1 MLMGAGA
8 SWSCFVSPK
17 VIVVLRGSTRRG
29 GSGWPAACR
38 ARCVGARSSEPTGSP
53 EESNCLEAST
63 ALWQPIDLRGGMPSQ
78 TPTAAVASPMGANAS
93 TIARAKAAAVAVG
106 VLVLPSWATIEAPR
120 ALCRGRRLCPKE
132 RTRVVSARSRPLP
145 IAGRNGTGGGALQD
159 IITNA
164 AAPETPT
171 RDSIGLR
178 SAVSCACR

>member
-1 MLMGAGA
+1 MSRNSMVMGAGS

-29 GSGWPAACR
+29 GSGWPAAC
-38 ARCVGARSSEPTGSP
+38 EPTGSP

-63 ALWQPIDLRGGMPSQ
+63 ALWQPIDLRAGMPSQ
-78 TPTAAVASPMGANAS
+78 TPTAAFASPMGANAS
-93 TIARAKAAAVAVG
+93 IMARAKAIAVAVG
-106 VLVLPSWATIEAPR
+106 VLVLPSWANIEAPR
-120 ALCRGRRLCPKE
+120 ALCTALCGGHWLCPKE

-164 AAPETPT
+164 APEMPT

-178 SAVSCACR
+178 RSFFSCARR

>member
-63 ALWQPIDLRGGMPSQ
+63 ALWQPIDLRGDMPSQ
-78 TPTAAVASPMGANAS
+78 TPTAAFASPIGANAS
-93 TIARAKAAAVAVG
+93 TIARARAVAVAVG
-106 VLVLPSWATIEAPR
+106 VLVLPSWASIDAPR
-120 ALCRGRRLCPKE
+120 ALCGGRRLCPKE

-164 AAPETPT
+164 APEMPT

-178 SAVSCACR
+178 SAPACTCR